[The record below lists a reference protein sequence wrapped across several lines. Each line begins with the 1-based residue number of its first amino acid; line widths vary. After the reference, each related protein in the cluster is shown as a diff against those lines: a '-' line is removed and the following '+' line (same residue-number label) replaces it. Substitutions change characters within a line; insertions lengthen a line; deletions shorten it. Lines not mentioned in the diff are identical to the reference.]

1 MHLSLN
7 FLLLASGFLGSVVS
21 AANSINVCSSCTYKT
36 VSAALA
42 SLPNNSATWT
52 IYVAPGTY
60 NEQIKI
66 RRSNV
71 ILKPSTS
78 GTVQIQHNGMRDTQ
92 SSSGT
97 NEQSATLSVYGS
109 NVKVYNMIIA
119 NIYPQ
124 TRNIANLALNL
135 QATQA
140 SFYNVKFYGFQDTV
154 LIALGTTSY
163 FKNCY
168 IEGSVDYIWGYGTAY
183 FDHTTVATNQRGGFI
198 TAHNRQ
204 TANAVGGF
212 YFNSCTAIATLPS
225 GPLKATANSALSFTS
240 TSQFPQS
247 TYLGRPWSQYARVIF
262 IYSELGAHINPVG
275 WTQWSSSSPN
285 TDGVLFGEYSNTG
298 DGKWNDSSRAS
309 FATLLTASQAA
320 YYSIGNVLGSTSWID
335 TSV

>member
-1 MHLSLN
+1 MYFSFNLT
-7 FLLLASGFLGSVVS
+7 LLASGLLASLVT
-21 AANSINVCSSCTYKT
+21 AANSVDVCSSCTYKSVT
-36 VSAALA
+36 AALD
-42 SLPNNSATWT
+42 SLPSDSTTWT
-52 IYVAPGTY
+52 ISVAPGTY
-60 NEQIKI
+60 TEQVKI

-78 GTVQIQHNGMRDTQ
+78 GTVQIQYNGMRDTQ

-97 NEQSATLSVYGS
+97 NEESATLSIYGS

-204 TANAVGGF
+204 TANAAGGF
-212 YFNSCTAIATLPS
+212 YFNSCTAIATIPS
-225 GPLKATANSALSFTS
+225 GPLKATADNALSFTS
-240 TSQFPQS
+240 TSQFPES
-247 TYLGRPWSQYARVIF
+247 TYLGRPWSKYARVVF
-262 IYSELGAHINPVG
+262 IYSDLGAHINPVG

-285 TDGVLFGEYSNTG
+285 TDGVLFGEYGNTG
-298 DGKWNDSSRAS
+298 EGKWNSSTRAS
-309 FATLLTASQAA
+309 FATLLTSSQAA
-320 YYSIGNVLGSTSWID
+320 SYSVGGVLGTTSWID

>member
-1 MHLSLN
+1 MRLSVN
-7 FLLLASGFLGSVVS
+7 ALLFISGLVGSVVS
-21 AANSINVCSSCTYKT
+21 AANSVNVCSSCTYKT
-36 VSAALA
+36 VSAALS
-42 SLPNNSATWT
+42 SLPNNGATWT

-60 NEQIKI
+60 NEQVKI

-71 ILKPSTS
+71 IIRPSTS

-97 NEQSATLSVYGS
+97 NEQSATLSIYGS

-204 TANAVGGF
+204 TANAAGGF

-225 GPLKATANSALSFTS
+225 GPLKATANKALSFTS
-240 TSQFPQS
+240 TSQFPKS
-247 TYLGRPWSQYARVIF
+247 TYLGRPWSRYARVVF
-262 IYSELGAHINPVG
+262 MYSNLGDNITPAG
-275 WTQWSSSSPN
+275 WSTWSSSSPN
-285 TDGVLFGEYSNTG
+285 TDGILFGEYQNNG
-298 DGKWNDSSRAS
+298 AGKWNSATRAH
-309 FATLLTASQAA
+309 FATLLSSEKAA
-320 YYSIGNVLGSTSWID
+320 TFGVNSVLGSTSWID